1 MTLRSQITAVLVL
14 IITLLAAGLAWQQ
27 VRSIRA
33 SLAEQ
38 IETAG
43 QIATQVISGVNEIYK
58 AEGSRPMKKFLS
70 QLGRLRAHD
79 IILVDLHGSVI
90 YRAPASQYKADQSAP
105 DWFVKMVAP
114 EQSVRAFSLSNAQLL
129 LRGDARRATLEG
141 WADFKLLMA
150 GIAIGFVLINLFAY
164 WLVGRAMA
172 PFNRVTSALLAV
184 EKGDFSTRLPELP
197 GAEANAIGTAFNT
210 MVSSVDDSIA
220 AREAAAVA
228 NVKLAQSRE
237 LTQEIQQGIE
247 HEQRSLA
254 QELHDELGQHVTAI
268 KSLGVSISR
277 RCDNANPDM
286 AKAALLIV
294 ESADRI
300 HAAMRQMLTRL
311 RPASLDQFG
320 LVDALND
327 LVSDWSIKQPEKQFV
342 FNQLDVATGQD
353 PGKLSPLVATAA
365 YRIAQESVTN
375 AVRHSGASRIDIRLQ
390 LDDQLKLQ
398 IEDDGKGLK
407 NANSG
412 TRFGLTGMIERA
424 AAINGKLEIGS
435 SDSGGVLVAA
445 ILPIAGKLEI
455 DNGITKNTKI

>member
-1 MTLRSQITAVLVL
+1 MTLRSQITAALVL

-27 VRSIRA
+27 VRSIRG

-43 QIATQVISGVNEIYK
+43 HIASQVMSGVNEIYK
-58 AEGSRPMKKFLS
+58 EEGSRPMKMFLS
-70 QLGRLRAHD
+70 RLGRLRAHD
-79 IILVDLHGSVI
+79 VILMDLHGSVI
-90 YRAPASQYKADQSAP
+90 YRAPASQYKTDQRAP
-105 DWFVKMVAP
+105 DWFVEMVAP

-129 LRGDARRATLEG
+129 LRTDARRATLEG
-141 WADFKLLMA
+141 WAEFKILMT
-150 GIAIGFVLINLFAY
+150 GIAMGFVLINLFAY

-172 PFNRVTSALLAV
+172 PFNRVTSAMLAV
-184 EKGDFSTRLPELP
+184 EKGDYGTRLPALP
-197 GAEANAIGTAFNT
+197 GAEANAIGAAFNT
-210 MVSSVDDSIA
+210 MVSSVHDSMA

-228 NVKLAQSRE
+228 NAELARNRQ

-277 RCDNANPDM
+277 RCNNANPEM
-286 AKAALLIV
+286 AKAAQLIV

-327 LVSDWSIKQPEKQFV
+327 LVSDWSIKQPEKRFV
-342 FNQLDVATGQD
+342 FELGGSAGQD
-353 PGKLSPLVATAA
+353 PGKLPPLVATTA

-390 LDDQLKLQ
+390 LDDQLNLQ
-398 IEDDGKGLK
+398 VEDNGAGLK
-407 NANSG
+407 NASSG
-412 TRFGLTGMIERA
+412 TRFGLTGMMERA
-424 AAINGKLEIGS
+424 VAIDGTLDVGS
-435 SDSGGVLVAA
+435 SDNGGVLVTAV
-445 ILPIAGKLEI
+445 LPITGKLKI
-455 DNGITKNTKI
+455 DSGITKNPKI

>member
-1 MTLRSQITAVLVL
+1 MTLRTQITVVLVL
-14 IITLLAAGLAWQQ
+14 IITMLAAGLVWQQ
-27 VRSIRA
+27 VRSIRG

-43 QIATQVISGVNEIYK
+43 HIASQVISGVNEIYK
-58 AEGSRPMKKFLS
+58 EEGSHPMKQFLS
-70 QLGRLRAHD
+70 RLGRLRAHD
-79 IILVDLHGSVI
+79 IILVDLYGNVI
-90 YRAPASQYKADQSAP
+90 YRAPASQYKADQEVP
-105 DWFVKMVAP
+105 DWFTEMVAP

-129 LRGDARRATLEG
+129 LRTDARRATLEG
-141 WADFKLLMA
+141 WAEFKILIL
-150 GIAIGFVLINLFAY
+150 GIAAGFVLINLFAY

-184 EKGDFSTRLPELP
+184 ERGDYSTRLPALH
-197 GAEANAIGTAFNT
+197 GAEANAIGTAFNN
-210 MVSSVDDSIA
+210 MVSSVYDSIA
-220 AREAAAVA
+220 AREATAVVNA
-228 NVKLAQSRE
+228 ELARNRQ

-277 RCDNANPDM
+277 RCSDANPEM
-286 AKAALLIV
+286 SNAASLIV

-327 LVSDWSIKQPEKQFV
+327 LVSDWSIKQPQKMFV
-342 FNQLDVATGQD
+342 FNLSGSSGQD
-353 PGKLSPLVATAA
+353 PGKLPPLVATTA

-375 AVRHSGASRIDIRLQ
+375 AVRHSGASRIHISLQ

-398 IEDDGKGLK
+398 IEDNGRGLK
-407 NANSG
+407 NASSG
-412 TRFGLTGMIERA
+412 TRFGLTGMMERA
-424 AAINGKLEIGS
+424 AALSGTLVIGT
-435 SDSGGVLVAA
+435 SDNGGVLVAA
-445 ILPIAGKLEI
+445 VLPLPES
-455 DNGITKNTKI
+455 